1 MSSAKSKLDLEF
13 KEAYQRAS
21 KTELRFPPD
30 VRLHF
35 YAYYKRATEDNSIHQ
50 EESLDSRLI
59 GAFKMN
65 AMFQIRGLSR
75 DDAKRKYIELVN
87 KYITE

>member
-1 MSSAKSKLDLEF
+1 MKPNKSKLDLEF
-13 KEAYQRAS
+13 EEAYQRAS
-21 KTELRFPPD
+21 STELRFPPD

-50 EESLDSRLI
+50 EEGLDSRLI

-65 AMFQIRGLSR
+65 AMFQVRGLSKE
-75 DDAKRKYIELVN
+75 DAKRKYIELVN
-87 KYITE
+87 KYITD

>member
-1 MSSAKSKLDLEF
+1 MKKTKKDLNEEF
-13 KEAYQRAS
+13 EQAYLRAA

-30 VRLHF
+30 IRLHF
-35 YAYYKRATEDNSIHQ
+35 YAYYKRATEDNAIHQ
-50 EESLDSRLI
+50 EESLNSRLV

-65 AMFQIRGLSR
+65 ALFQIKGLTK
-75 DDAKRKYIELVN
+75 DQAKQKYIDLVN

>member
-1 MSSAKSKLDLEF
+1 MTRFSSVLNDLHPNGVSNF
-13 KEAYQRAS
+13 V
-21 KTELRFPPD
+21 T
-30 VRLHF
+30 
-35 YAYYKRATEDNSIHQ
+35 KRATEDNSIQQ